1 MFTKCSL
8 ERTFGPKST
17 SKNTSQKIPK
27 KCKKTQKNRTTGKT
41 AKHCIFI
48 FFEPGGRAKQG
59 ETEGGGEAGEG
70 GGGVGGGGEG
80 AEERGGG
87 ERREQLRWGRRG
99 WSAT

>member
-1 MFTKCSL
+1 MLK
-8 ERTFGPKST
+8 R
-17 SKNTSQKIPK
+17 
-27 KCKKTQKNRTTGKT
+27 QKNITTGGT

-80 AEERGGG
+80 AEERGAG